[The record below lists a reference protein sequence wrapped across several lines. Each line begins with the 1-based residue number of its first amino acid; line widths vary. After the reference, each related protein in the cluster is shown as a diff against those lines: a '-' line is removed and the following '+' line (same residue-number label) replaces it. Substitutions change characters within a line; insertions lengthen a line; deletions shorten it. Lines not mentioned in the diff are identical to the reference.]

1 MTLSTVFAMFAQ
13 SPIRPIQEHM
23 ETVLSSA
30 RELMPFLEDVL
41 NENWDAAEEHHA
53 IISRLE
59 KQADQ
64 LKRDLRLHLPKGL
77 FLPVSRTD
85 LLELL
90 TMQDEIANKA
100 EDISGLMLGR
110 KMHIPKPL
118 AEIFGKYL
126 HRSIDASIQANK
138 AINELEELLETG
150 FAGPELKL
158 VENMI
163 IKLDEIEADT
173 DHIQVNV
180 RAALFAIEKDL
191 NPVDVIFLYKIIE
204 WIGSLADQ
212 AQQVGERLLLLLAH

>member
-1 MTLSTVFAMFAQ
+1 MTLSSVFAMFAQ

-23 ETVLSSA
+23 ETVLSCA

-41 NENWDAAEEHHA
+41 NEDWVAAEEHHEM
-53 IISRLE
+53 ISRLE
-59 KQADQ
+59 SQADQ

-100 EDISGLMLGR
+100 EDIAGLMLGR
-110 KMHIPKPL
+110 KMHIPKSL
-118 AEIFGKYL
+118 AQIFGKFL
-126 HRSIDASIQANK
+126 HRAIDASIQANK

-150 FAGPELKL
+150 FAGPELQL

-163 IKLDEIEADT
+163 VKLDEIEADT
-173 DHIQVNV
+173 DRIQVEL
-180 RAALFAIEKDL
+180 RAGLFAVEKDL
-191 NPVDVIFLYKIIE
+191 NPVDVVFLYKIIE
-204 WIGSLADQ
+204 WMGGLADQ
-212 AQQVGERLLLLLAH
+212 AQQVGERLLLLVAH

>member
-1 MTLSTVFAMFAQ
+1 MTLSSVFALFAQ

-30 RELMPFLEDVL
+30 RELLPFLEDVL
-41 NENWDAAEEHHA
+41 NADWDAATEHHA

-59 KQADQ
+59 TQADQ
-64 LKRDLRLHLPKGL
+64 LKRDLRLHLPKGV

-90 TMQDEIANKA
+90 TMQDEIANTA
-100 EDISGLMLGR
+100 EDISGIMLGR
-110 KMHIPKPL
+110 KMQIPTSL
-118 AEIFGKYL
+118 AEGFGQFL
-126 HRSIDASIQANK
+126 HRAIDASIQANK

-150 FAGPELKL
+150 FAGPEVQL

-173 DHIQVNV
+173 DLQQINL
-180 RAALFAIEKDL
+180 RTALFTMEKSLD
-191 NPVDVIFLYKIIE
+191 PIDVIFLYKIIE
-204 WIGSLADQ
+204 SIGNLADQ